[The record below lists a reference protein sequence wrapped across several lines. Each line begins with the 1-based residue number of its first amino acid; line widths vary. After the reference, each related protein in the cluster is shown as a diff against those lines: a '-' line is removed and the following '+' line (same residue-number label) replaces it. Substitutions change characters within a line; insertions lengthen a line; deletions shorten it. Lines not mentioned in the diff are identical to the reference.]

1 MKNTKRT
8 VIEVQSDART
18 GFYDATEAI
27 AAWASGQK
35 GSLLHL
41 FLPHTT
47 APLVIS
53 DKMDTVSRDVD
64 MLLGTI
70 FPEKGSYVHRSPN
83 SDAHAKSVVCG
94 CELTIPLEEGR
105 LLLGEWQRV
114 FVVEGDGPGK
124 TRKIICTITE

>member
-47 APLVIS
+47 AALVIS

-70 FPEKGSYVHRSPN
+70 FRKR
-83 SDAHAKSVVCG
+83 D
-94 CELTIPLEEGR
+94 LTCIARRIPMPMQNL
-105 LLLGEWQRV
+105 WSAAV
-114 FVVEGDGPGK
+114 S
-124 TRKIICTITE
+124 